1 MTLLL
6 IIALIFGDIAALK
19 SEPDL
24 GKRSELALADA
35 DQQIDEA
42 RKAYAAGDQ
51 KAAAAAL
58 AEVAMAV
65 EACYDA
71 LQHSRTPPRKSK
83 YYKQAE
89 LKVRAMMRRLAS
101 FRDEVSFDTRPQ
113 VEAVLKKLSDVNDQ
127 LVTDIMSKKK

>member
-1 MTLLL
+1 M

-42 RKAYAAGDQ
+42 HKAYAAGDQ

-65 EACYDA
+65 EVSLRRAA
-71 LQHSRTPPRKSK
+71 AFPHSTAQEQILQTGRI
-83 YYKQAE
+83 
-89 LKVRAMMRRLAS
+89 
-101 FRDEVSFDTRPQ
+101 EVAAQ
-113 VEAVLKKLSDVNDQ
+113 
-127 LVTDIMSKKK
+127 

>member
-71 LQHSRTPPRKSK
+71 LRHFPHSTAQEQIL
-83 YYKQAE
+83 QAGRIE
-89 LKVRAMMRRLAS
+89 GAR
-101 FRDEVSFDTRPQ
+101 
-113 VEAVLKKLSDVNDQ
+113 NDAAARQ
-127 LVTDIMSKKK
+127 FSG